1 MKRCRDI
8 SAVIPVYNSAGILE
22 KLVNRLE
29 SVLEPLAGNFEIILV
44 NDGSRD
50 ASWERIS
57 ELAAK
62 DPRVRGFNLMRNYG
76 QHNALLAG
84 IRAAR
89 HEIIATLDDDLQNP
103 PEEIPR
109 LLEKMDEGYDVVY
122 GCPRQEKHSLLRDLA
137 SVVSKQAMT
146 GVLGAET
153 ARYVSAFRVFR
164 TCLRD
169 AFAAYDSPYVSID
182 VLLAWGTSR
191 FAHVLVEHSERKDGV
206 SNYTVRKLIRHT
218 FNMMTG
224 FSTLPLKLA
233 SLMGFFFTLFGTVLF
248 LYVIIRWMFSGSSV
262 PGFPF
267 LAAAISM
274 FSGVQLFTLGIMG
287 EYIGRI
293 HVRTQNQPS
302 YQVREQTRPADEE
315 RGENP

>member
-1 MKRCRDI
+1 MERWKGI
-8 SAVIPVYNSAGILE
+8 SAVIPVYNSAE
-22 KLVNRLE
+22 MVATLVERIE
-29 SVLEPLAGNFEIILV
+29 SVLEPLADAFEIVLI

-50 ASWERIS
+50 ASWERIA

-62 DPRVRGFNLMRNYG
+62 NPRVRGLNLMRNYG

-89 HEIIATLDDDLQNP
+89 YEVIATLDDDLQNP

-109 LLEKMDEGYDVVY
+109 LLEKMAEGYDVVY
-122 GCPRQEKHSLLRDLA
+122 GCPREEKHGILRDLA
-137 SVVSKQAMT
+137 SVVTKQAMT

-153 ARYVSAFRVFR
+153 ARYISAFRVFHTR
-164 TCLRD
+164 LRD
-169 AFAAYDSPYVSID
+169 AFAAYGSPYVSVD
-182 VLLAWGTSR
+182 VLLTWGTSR
-191 FAHVLVEHSERKDGV
+191 FTHVIVEHSARRAGA

-233 SLMGFFFTLFGTVLF
+233 SLMGFLFTLFGAVLF
-248 LYVIIRWMFSGSSV
+248 LYVMVRWLISGSTV

-267 LAAAISM
+267 LAAAITI

-302 YQVREQTRPADEE
+302 YQIREQTRRPDE
-315 RGENP
+315 